1 MITECFLALCVIESK
16 DAMSKPRTHD
26 ELVLKI
32 IQFLLKHRQS
42 MGKVKLYFKV
52 TGLLR
57 KVYRGTAA
65 LLLTVAVD

>member
-1 MITECFLALCVIESK
+1 
-16 DAMSKPRTHD
+16 MSKPWTHD

-52 TGLLR
+52 TRLLR
-57 KVYRGTAA
+57 KVYRGIAA
-65 LLLTVAVD
+65 LLQTVAVD

>member
-1 MITECFLALCVIESK
+1 
-16 DAMSKPRTHD
+16 MSKPWTHD

-57 KVYRGTAA
+57 RVSRGIAA
-65 LLLTVAVD
+65 LLQTVAVD